1 MFDVPLPR
9 AAAWAPFLGGERSWL
24 IEREATAVAWLLQQA
39 ASEGS
44 RPVVQGVSHAHS
56 YRDGDGPLAAL
67 AKRGDVSTYKSPV
80 GPGATFVHNADIRL
94 LATGMSTAGGFSLVA
109 TETKTLPLHGWAMAT
124 RAVDLATNEVIRDER
139 STDQIEM
146 LEGLVDQLYN
156 GWSHR
161 EVGRRA
167 SAYYMPRLADSGM
180 SYAVFVGSLIALAP
194 RHLDSNSDIEAMK
207 KALPP
212 AWASEREALSRSWL

>member
-1 MFDVPLPR
+1 MLDVPLPR
-9 AAAWAPFLGGERSWL
+9 SAAWAPFLGGERGWL
-24 IEREATAVAWLLQQA
+24 IGREATAVAWLSQQA

-44 RPVVQGVSHAHS
+44 RLVVQGMSHAQH

-67 AKRGDVSTYKSPV
+67 ARRGDVSTYKSPV

-94 LATGMSTAGGFSLVA
+94 LATAMSTARGFSLVA
-109 TETKTLPLHGWAMAT
+109 PETKTLPLHGWAMAT
-124 RAVDLATNEVIRDER
+124 SAVDEVTKDER
-139 STDQIEM
+139 STEQIEM

-180 SYAVFVGSLIALAP
+180 SYAVFVGSLIALDP
-194 RHLDSNSDIEAMK
+194 RHLDSTADIEAMN

>member
-1 MFDVPLPR
+1 MLDAPLPR
-9 AAAWAPFLGGERSWL
+9 AAAWAPYLGGERGWL
-24 IEREATAVAWLLQQA
+24 IRRDATAARWLVQRA

-44 RPVVQGVSHAHS
+44 RLVVQGVSHANS
-56 YRDGDGPLAAL
+56 YRHGDGPLAAL
-67 AKRGDVSTYKSPV
+67 ARRGEVSTYKSPA

-94 LATGMSTAGGFSLVA
+94 LATAMSTAAGFSLVA
-109 TETKTLPLHGWAMAT
+109 TATKTLPLHGWAMAT
-124 RAVDLATNEVIRDER
+124 SAVNFATNEVTTDER

-167 SAYYMPRLADSGM
+167 TAYYMPRLANSGM
-180 SYAVFVGSLIALAP
+180 SYAVFVGSLIALDP
-194 RHLDSNSDIEAMK
+194 RHLDSNSDIEAMA

-212 AWASEREALSRSWL
+212 AWVSERQAPSRSWL